1 MGLTE
6 RSPLKKV
13 EALRE
18 SVAVVVKEAQAEK
31 RIVDA
36 QVPTKKEVALV
47 PTRNAA
53 RAATGALML
62 KKEKKGSRSRD
73 RKPSRSKD
81 KKDEV
86 KKDRSKSRD
95 KKDRSKSR
103 DKKDRSKSRDR
114 KENSKKA
121 RSKSRDKKEDSKK
134 AR

>member
-18 SVAVVVKEAQAEK
+18 SVAVVVREAQAEK

-62 KKEKKGSRSRD
+62 KKKRKVAVAGTGSQV
-73 RKPSRSKD
+73 
-81 KKDEV
+81 EV
-86 KKDRSKSRD
+86 KI
-95 KKDRSKSR
+95 KKMKLRKTEAKAETR
-103 DKKDRSKSRDR
+103 KIVAKVEIGKKIAKRLEVKVETRR
-114 KENSKKA
+114 KIQRKLVV
-121 RSKSRDKKEDSKK
+121 
-134 AR
+134 